1 MIFALKLFYSS
12 SLLIKI
18 FFFFYDLRDGI
29 SPSKMGNV
37 LIPANG
43 GISGDL
49 SNPVFPAIAACL
61 LQLTLLPLPLGFIF
75 SPKGFNWSK
84 SGTCQMS
91 VFKSGFQY
99 LVSENRF
106 MFVQKLRLSA
116 YIMQLGKVTSTPM
129 LGNQY
134 VTRVG
139 GQCSWYLV
147 FSFITPCPLLA
158 LYRAV

>member
-1 MIFALKLFYSS
+1 MFPENLVQACFQQVRIMIFALKLFYSS

-61 LQLTLLPLPLGFIF
+61 L
-75 SPKGFNWSK
+75 
-84 SGTCQMS
+84 
-91 VFKSGFQY
+91 
-99 LVSENRF
+99 
-106 MFVQKLRLSA
+106 
-116 YIMQLGKVTSTPM
+116 
-129 LGNQY
+129 
-134 VTRVG
+134 
-139 GQCSWYLV
+139 
-147 FSFITPCPLLA
+147 
-158 LYRAV
+158 